1 MSILQAWDISEA
13 GALRALDQ
21 FMSEGLAKY
30 EGQRQYADARAV
42 SRLSP
47 YLRFGQLS
55 ARLLWH
61 KMREAR

>member
-1 MSILQAWDISEA
+1 
-13 GALRALDQ
+13 
-21 FMSEGLAKY
+21 MSEGLQNY

-61 KMREAR
+61 KMREARWVGGRFLQLRPW